1 MRWGLGLDGFLAYR
15 LLGISDN
22 GDFDSVTM
30 HPISGRSGAIFKLFL
45 ISDSLP

>member
-1 MRWGLGLDGFLAYR
+1 MGLGLDGFLAYR

-30 HPISGRSGAIFKLFL
+30 HLFQVGLGANF
-45 ISDSLP
+45 